1 MREEANLRRTSLGRS
16 VERRV
21 GLGDIY
27 ETALK
32 RLVASLRIEDQGA
45 VSEHPEGIQKQEQ
58 PLKETTV

>member
-1 MREEANLRRTSLGRS
+1 MGRS

-32 RLVASLRIEDQGA
+32 RFVASLCIEDQGA
-45 VSEHPEGIQKQEQ
+45 VREHPEGIQKQEQ
-58 PLKETTV
+58 PLQETIG